1 MEVIYNWKYR
11 EISGNVSTTFKY
23 VEGGPDYK
31 APEVVPVVPHKAVRT
46 FQNRKP
52 IGEVS

>member
-31 APEVVPVVPHKAVRT
+31 APEGSTSSTA
-46 FQNRKP
+46 Q
-52 IGEVS
+52 GGADVSE